1 MVDQKRKKL
10 HWSVRLTIA
19 LLVFV
24 FVAGALFGAFH
35 IGVAVQKQS
44 FVHWRPDY
52 EKTDIL
58 PLLEKETRS
67 GEDYALLYR
76 QTGLTKIGIDGLLE
90 EENIKRILNIQE
102 IILPKT
108 K

>member
-52 EKTDIL
+52 EKTDICRFW
-58 PLLEKETRS
+58 KRKR
-67 GEDYALLYR
+67 AR
-76 QTGLTKIGIDGLLE
+76 
-90 EENIKRILNIQE
+90 KRI
-102 IILPKT
+102 T
-108 K
+108 RFYTVRRA